1 MRTEAIRTPA
11 QTALIPER
19 HDTEELFV
27 CDIADAVLK
36 DIMPQMEHPFYSL
49 SKKPERDVREYRH
62 GDQWIRIVP
71 SALGQATIYDKDIL
85 IYAISQLMG
94 KQVRGE
100 PIGRRVRLNSHD
112 FLRFT
117 NRGTG
122 GKDYTALVDALSR
135 LNGTMIQT
143 NIVTGDEEQ
152 FDSFSLI
159 SAAATRRKHGLDGR
173 LLWVE
178 LELSE
183 WLFNAIRQQ
192 EVLTLHRDY
201 FRLRKPLERRIYEL
215 ARKHCGRQR
224 SWKCSIILLQKKSGA
239 KSDAKRFRQL
249 IRGIVATDHLPD
261 YRLSYDW
268 ESDSVTFTNRK
279 TMTDVPAKAPGKQI
293 SVTLSEDAFAQAR
306 RAAPGWDVYYLEREW
321 RDWMSE
327 LPRNADAAFV
337 GFCRTWFTKRGR
349 P

>member
-1 MRTEAIRTPA
+1 MDSAIQQQA
-11 QTALIPER
+11 TASLIPER
-19 HDTEELFV
+19 YETDELFV

-36 DIMPQMEHPFYSL
+36 DIMPQMEHPFYAL
-49 SKKPERDVREYRH
+49 SKKPEREVREYQH
-62 GDQWIRIVP
+62 GEQWIRIVP

-85 IYAISQLMG
+85 IYAISQLMA
-94 KQVRGE
+94 KQTRGE
-100 PIGRRVRLNSHD
+100 AIGRRIRLNSHD

-122 GKDYTALVDALSR
+122 GKDYAALVDSLSR
-135 LNGTMIQT
+135 LNGTIIQT
-143 NIVTGDEEQ
+143 NIVTGNEEQ

-159 SAAATRRKHGLDGR
+159 SSASTRRKLGLNGR

-215 ARKHCGRQR
+215 ARKHCGKQE
-224 SWKCSIILLQKKSGA
+224 SWKCSVEVLQKKSGA

-249 IRGIVATDHLPD
+249 VKGIVKTDHLPD
-261 YRLSYDW
+261 YKLSYDS
-268 ESDSVTFTNRK
+268 EFDHVTFRNR
-279 TMTDVPAKAPGKQI
+279 TLPSQQ
-293 SVTLSEDAFAQAR
+293 VTRQVSTVTASQLSEAAIEKAR
-306 RAAPGWDVYYLEREW
+306 QAAPGWDIQYLEREW
-321 RDWMSE
+321 RGWMSE
-327 LPRNADAAFV
+327 PPKNADAAFI
-337 GFCRTWFTKRGR
+337 GFCRQWFRKRGS

>member
-1 MRTEAIRTPA
+1 MSTSFDQPLT
-11 QTALIPER
+11 QTSLIPER
-19 HDTEELFV
+19 YDTNELFV

-49 SKKPERDVREYRH
+49 SKKPERNVREYRH
-62 GDQWIRIVP
+62 GEQWIRIVP

-94 KQVRGE
+94 KQARGE
-100 PIGRRVRLNSHD
+100 PIGRRIRLNSHD

-122 GKDYTALVDALSR
+122 GKDYAALVDALSR

-143 NIVTGDEEQ
+143 NIVTGDDEQ

-159 SAAATRRKHGLDGR
+159 SSAATRRKRGLDGR

-178 LELSE
+178 LELSQ

-215 ARKHCGRQR
+215 ARKHCGRQA
-224 SWKCSIILLQKKSGA
+224 SWKCSVEVLQKKSGA

-249 IRGIVATDHLPD
+249 VKAIVKTDHLPD
-261 YRLSYDW
+261 YRLSYDS
-268 ESDSVTFTNRK
+268 EFDSVTFCNRN
-279 TMTDVPAKAPGKQI
+279 TMPSENSVPLNHFAVKP
-293 SVTLSEDAFAQAR
+293 LPEEAFQKAR
-306 RAAPGWDVYYLEREW
+306 RAAPGWDVYYLERQWREW
-321 RDWMSE
+321 MTE
-327 LPRNADAAFV
+327 PPRIPEAAFV
-337 GFCRTWFTKRGR
+337 GFCRKWYEKRGS

>member
-1 MRTEAIRTPA
+1 MTLKANPP
-11 QTALIPER
+11 QSQLIPER
-19 HDTEELFV
+19 HDESSELFV

-49 SKKPERDVREYRH
+49 SKKPEREVREYRH
-62 GDQWIRIVP
+62 HDQWIRIVP

-85 IYAISQLMG
+85 IYAISQLMA
-94 KQVRGE
+94 KQSRGE
-100 PIGRRVRLNSHD
+100 TIGRRIRLNSHG
-112 FLRFT
+112 FLRFA

-122 GKDYTALVDALSR
+122 GKDYAALVDSISR
-135 LNGTMIQT
+135 LNGTLIQT

-178 LELSE
+178 LELST
-183 WLFNAIRQQ
+183 WLLNAIRQQ

-215 ARKHCGRQR
+215 ARKHCGRQK
-224 SWKCSIILLQKKSGA
+224 SWKCSIELLQKKSGA

-249 IRGIVATDHLPD
+249 VKGIVANDHLPD
-261 YRLSYDW
+261 YRLAYDG
-268 ESDSVTFTNRK
+268 EFDTVTFTNRQ
-279 TMTDVPAKAPGKQI
+279 TMNTRLTAETKSNTVA
-293 SVTLSEDAFAQAR
+293 TLPMSAYDEAR
-306 RAAPGWDVYYLEREW
+306 KAAPGWDIYYLEREW
-321 RDWMSE
+321 RDWIDE
-327 LPRNADAAFV
+327 PPRKPGPAFV
-337 GFCRTWFTKRGR
+337 GFCRKWARKRGR

>member
-1 MRTEAIRTPA
+1 MTFEARQP
-11 QTALIPER
+11 QSQLIPER
-19 HDTEELFV
+19 HDESSELFV

-36 DIMPQMEHPFYSL
+36 EIMPEMEHPFYSL
-49 SKKPERDVREYRH
+49 SKKPEREVREYRH
-62 GDQWIRIVP
+62 HDQWIRIVP
-71 SALGQATIYDKDIL
+71 SAMGQATIYDKDIL
-85 IYAISQLMG
+85 IYAISQLMA
-94 KQVRGE
+94 KQSRGE
-100 PIGRRVRLNSHD
+100 EIGRRIRLNSHD
-112 FLRFT
+112 FLRFA

-122 GKDYTALVDALSR
+122 GKDYAAMVDSLSR
-135 LNGTMIQT
+135 LNGTLIQT

-178 LELSE
+178 IELST

-215 ARKHCGRQR
+215 ARKHCGRQK
-224 SWKCSIILLQKKSGA
+224 SWKCSIKLLQKKSGA

-249 IRGIVATDHLPD
+249 VKGIVKTDHLPD
-261 YRLSYDW
+261 YRLVYDG
-268 ESDSVTFTNRK
+268 ECDTVTFTNRQTMK
-279 TMTDVPAKAPGKQI
+279 TELNAPNSSNNGVEI
-293 SVTLSEDAFAQAR
+293 PSSTYEEAR
-306 RAAPGWDVYYLEREW
+306 AVASGWDVYYLEREW
-321 RDWMSE
+321 RSWIDE
-327 LPRNADAAFV
+327 PPRKPGPAFV
-337 GFCRTWFTKRGR
+337 GFCRAWARKRGK

>member
-1 MRTEAIRTPA
+1 MKNQESHSE
-11 QTALIPER
+11 LIPKR
-19 HDTEELFV
+19 HDEAGELFV

-62 GDQWIRIVP
+62 RDQWIRIVP

-85 IYAISQLMG
+85 IYAISQLMS
-94 KQVRGE
+94 KQTRGE
-100 PIGRRVRLNSHD
+100 SIGPRIRINSHD
-112 FLRFT
+112 FLRFA

-122 GKDYTALVDALSR
+122 GKDYAAMVDSLSR
-135 LNGTMIQT
+135 LNGTLIQT

-159 SAAATRRKHGLDGR
+159 SAASARRKHGLDGR

-178 LELSE
+178 IELSK
-183 WLFNAIRQQ
+183 WLFNAIQEQ

-215 ARKHCGRQR
+215 ARKHCGHQPH
-224 SWKCSIILLQKKSGA
+224 WKCSIELLQKKSGA
-239 KSDAKRFRQL
+239 KSDEKRFRQL
-249 IRGIVATDHLPD
+249 VKGIVDNDHLPD
-261 YRLSYDW
+261 YRVRFDA
-268 ESDSVTFTNRK
+268 ECDTVTFTNRE
-279 TMTDVPAKAPGKQI
+279 TMPSRTRVKERASRIGPLPDHAY
-293 SVTLSEDAFAQAR
+293 EEAR
-306 RAAPGWDVYYLEREW
+306 RAAPGWDVHFLEREW
-321 RDWMSE
+321 RAWVRE
-327 LPRNADAAFV
+327 PPKNPARAFV
-337 GFCRTWFTKRGR
+337 GFCGGWLERHGS